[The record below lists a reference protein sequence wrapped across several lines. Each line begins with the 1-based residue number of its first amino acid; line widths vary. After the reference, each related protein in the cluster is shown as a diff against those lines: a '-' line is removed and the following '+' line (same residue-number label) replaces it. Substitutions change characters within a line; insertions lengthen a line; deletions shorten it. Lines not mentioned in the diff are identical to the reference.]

1 MRILESSPNRYDK
14 GIDILTLGKMSRVYN
29 RVIEH
34 IKKDHKVLDIG
45 CGTGRLVLQAAL
57 KGAKVKGIDIN
68 SQMLEIA
75 RKRCKELNLLEK
87 VDFVEMGVAELN
99 SESDNSFDVVMS
111 TLCFSELSDFEI
123 DYALIEIRRIL
134 KQDGLLLIADEN
146 KSNNTIKNIIN
157 FSVKLPLIIIT
168 YLISQTTTKAVKQ
181 LEKRVE
187 EKGLKLISIKKTFL
201 ENFIEIIAQKEGSTN
216 E

>member
-1 MRILESSPNRYDK
+1 MRIFESSPNRYDK

-45 CGTGRLVLQAAL
+45 CGTGRLALQAAL

-75 RKRCKELNLLEK
+75 RKRCKELNLVEK

-111 TLCFSELSDFEI
+111 TLCFSELSNFEI

-146 KSNNTIKNIIN
+146 KSNKTIKKIIN
-157 FSVKLPLIIIT
+157 FSLKLPLIIIT
-168 YLISQTTTKAVKQ
+168 YLLSQTTTKAVKQ

>member
-1 MRILESSPNRYDK
+1 MRIFESSPNRYDK

-34 IKKDHKVLDIG
+34 IKIDHKVLDIG
-45 CGTGRLVLQAAL
+45 CGTGRLALKAAL

-75 RKRCKELNLLEK
+75 RKRCDELNLAEK

-99 SESDNSFDVVMS
+99 SESDSSFDVVVS

-146 KSNNTIKNIIN
+146 KSNKTIKKIIN

-168 YLISQTTTKAVKQ
+168 YIISQTTTKAVKQ

>member
-1 MRILESSPNRYDK
+1 MRIFESSPNRYDK
-14 GIDILTLGKMSRVYN
+14 GIDILTLGKMSGVYN

-34 IKKDHKVLDIG
+34 IKKDYQVLDIG
-45 CGTGRLVLQAAL
+45 CGTGRLALQAAL

-68 SQMLEIA
+68 SQMLDIA
-75 RKRCKELNLLEK
+75 RKRCKELDLLEK

-99 SESDNSFDVVMS
+99 SESDNSFDIVMS

-123 DYALIEIRRIL
+123 DYALIEISRIL
-134 KQDGLLLIADEN
+134 KQDGLLVIADEN
-146 KSNNTIKNIIN
+146 KSNKTIKRIIN

>member
-1 MRILESSPNRYDK
+1 MRIFESSPNRYDK
-14 GIDILTLGKMSRVYN
+14 GIDILTLGKMSGVYK

-45 CGTGRLVLQAAL
+45 CGTGRLALQAAL

-75 RKRCKELNLLEK
+75 RKRCKELNLAEK

-134 KQDGLLLIADEN
+134 KQDGLLLVADEN
-146 KSNNTIKNIIN
+146 KSNKTIKKIIN

-181 LEKRVE
+181 LEKKVE

-201 ENFIEIIAQKEGSTN
+201 ENFIEIIAQKEGSAN

>member
-1 MRILESSPNRYDK
+1 MRIFESSPNRYDK
-14 GIDILTLGKMSRVYN
+14 GIDILTLGKMSGVYN

-34 IKKDHKVLDIG
+34 IKKDYKILDIG
-45 CGTGRLVLQAAL
+45 CGTGRLALKAAL

-75 RKRCKELNLLEK
+75 RKRCTELNLLEK

-99 SESDNSFDVVMS
+99 SESDNSFDIVMS

-146 KSNNTIKNIIN
+146 KSNNTIKKIIN

-181 LEKRVE
+181 LEKKVE

>member
-1 MRILESSPNRYDK
+1 MRIFESSPNRYDK
-14 GIDILTLGKMSRVYN
+14 GIDILTLGKMSGVYN

-34 IKKDHKVLDIG
+34 IKKDHKILDIG
-45 CGTGRLVLQAAL
+45 CGTGRLALKAAL

-75 RKRCKELNLLEK
+75 RKRCKELTLLEK

-99 SESDNSFDVVMS
+99 SESDNSFDVVIS

-146 KSNNTIKNIIN
+146 KSNNTIKKIIN

>member
-1 MRILESSPNRYDK
+1 MRIFESSPNRYDK
-14 GIDILTLGKMSRVYN
+14 GIDILTLGKMSGVYN

-34 IKKDHKVLDIG
+34 IKKDHKILDIG
-45 CGTGRLVLQAAL
+45 CGTGRLALKAAL

-75 RKRCKELNLLEK
+75 RKRCKELTLLEK

-146 KSNNTIKNIIN
+146 KSNNTIKKIIN